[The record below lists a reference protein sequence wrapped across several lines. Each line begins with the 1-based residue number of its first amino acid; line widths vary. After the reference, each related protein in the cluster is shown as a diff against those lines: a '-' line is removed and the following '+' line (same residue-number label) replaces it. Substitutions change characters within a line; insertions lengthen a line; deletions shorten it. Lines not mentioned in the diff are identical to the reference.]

1 MRKSV
6 YATILPERTYEQVS
20 QELSENYHKI
30 LELMNRQT
38 ELFTELEQ
46 LMTTDSK

>member
-6 YATILPERTYEQVS
+6 YATVLPERTYEQVNK
-20 QELSENYHKI
+20 ELKENYNKI